1 MRRYGA
7 RQQSRPGNQPGSFE
21 EAPGARARRLAPLV
35 AVVERFVEIDGATQ
49 AGLLSIQLFTT
60 VIPIMIIGF
69 AYFSGFAENAS
80 LGDLFIRSLGL
91 HHPLDDRVR
100 EAFGASSGIRSV
112 WTFFG
117 VAAFLVWGIPMS
129 IRVAGM
135 FGRAWRRQ
143 PFGLTGEAGS
153 GSHLVHPVPGHHG
166 RTRADRRCLPAGSRG
181 PRRALDRAARPSVDL
196 LVADPGATRARR
208 WSRVARPDARWLRR
222 GRHRRDP
229 PRHRHPRGFSD
240 TARGW
245 TGFGPIGVAMTLM
258 TWCGFLAIGWV
269 AIACAG
275 AILWERNA
283 PAEIVKSTRPPWV
296 MTRSVA
302 PRAARL
308 STSGS

>member
-1 MRRYGA
+1 MKKSTRA
-7 RQQSRPGNQPGSFE
+7 REDVDQQAQRLKQS
-21 EAPGARARRLAPLV
+21 RRLAPLI
-35 AVVERFVEIDGATQ
+35 AVVERFVEIDGSTQ

-60 VIPIMIIGF
+60 VIPILIIGF
-69 AYFSGFAENAS
+69 AYVSGFAENAS

-100 EAFGASSGIRSV
+100 DAFGASSGIRSV

-135 FGRAWRRQ
+135 FGLAWRRR
-143 PFGLTGEAGS
+143 PFGLTESLARGATWFFLY
-153 GSHLVHPVPGHHG
+153 LVTMAA
-166 RTRADRRCLPAGSRG
+166 REW
-181 PRRALDRAARPSVDL
+181 LDAAFHQGAAARAALLIVPLVPVWIFWSLTPML
-196 LVADPGATRARR
+196 LVRDGGRGWRDMMRA
-208 WSRVARPDARWLRR
+208 
-222 GRHRRDP
+222 
-229 PRHRHPRGFSD
+229 GFSGVVID
-240 TARGW
+240 GILLATVIRVGFPILLQGW

-283 PAEIVKSTRPPWV
+283 PAEIVKKYQT
-296 MTRSVA
+296 
-302 PRAARL
+302 
-308 STSGS
+308 

>member
-1 MRRYGA
+1 MKR
-7 RQQSRPGNQPGSFE
+7 S
-21 EAPGARARRLAPLV
+21 ARAREDVAQHDERLKQSRRLAPLIAV
-35 AVVERFVEIDGATQ
+35 AERFVEIDGPTQ

-60 VIPIMIIGF
+60 VIPMMIIGF
-69 AYFSGFAENAS
+69 AYFSGFAEKAS
-80 LGDLFIRSLGL
+80 LGDLFIHNLGL

-143 PFGLTGEAGS
+143 PFGLTEK
-153 GSHLVHPVPGHHG
+153 LV
-166 RTRADRRCLPAGSRG
+166 RG
-181 PRRALDRAARPSVDL
+181 ATWFILYLVTMTAREWIGAAFQQGAAVRAALLAVQLAPVWIFWSLTPAL
-196 LVADPGATRARR
+196 LVRDGDRGWRDLMRAGLSGVVIDGILLATVV
-208 WSRVARPDARWLRR
+208 RV
-222 GRHRRDP
+222 
-229 PRHRHPRGFSD
+229 GFPILLQ
-240 TARGW
+240 GW

-258 TWCGFLAIGWV
+258 TWCGLLAIGWA

-283 PAEIVKSTRPPWV
+283 PTEIVKKYQT
-296 MTRSVA
+296 A
-302 PRAARL
+302 LGHDAL
-308 STSGS
+308 SSASSQTLEIR